1 MRSAALKVAMNAFPR
16 SASGQVMTAP
26 APVSPANADFLPLN
40 GTDHVE
46 FYVGNAR
53 QSAYF
58 YRAAMGMSLVAY
70 AGPETGLRDRASY
83 VLQQGKVRFV
93 LTTALRNGNA
103 IAEHVARHGD
113 GVHAIALGVD
123 DARAAWKQATSR
135 GAIGIAEP
143 HVLSDVQGQA
153 VLASIQSYGDTIH
166 TFVERGDYR
175 GPFLPGFRKVETDPI
190 ARPTGL
196 LHIDHMVG
204 NVGWHEMNAWVD
216 FYAKVMGFSL
226 YQHFDDQDISTEYSA
241 LMSKV
246 MANGNGYVKFP
257 INEPALGKRRSQIE
271 EYLDYYGGPGVQ
283 HIALATDDILHTV
296 NKLREQGIE
305 FLRVPHT
312 YYTELQARVGKID
325 EPVAELEELGIL
337 VDRDNEGYMLQVF
350 TRPVEDRPTL
360 FFEII
365 QRKGSRS
372 FGKGNFKA
380 LFEAIERE
388 QQARGNL

>member
-1 MRSAALKVAMNAFPR
+1 MSSSSVSVAADTMSLSKR
-16 SASGQVMTAP
+16 QSC
-26 APVSPANADFLPLN
+26 SPTADFLPLK

-53 QSAYF
+53 QAAHF

-70 AGPETGLRDRASY
+70 SGPETGQRDRASY

-93 LTTALRNGNA
+93 LTTALRSDSPVA
-103 IAEHVARHGD
+103 SHVQRHGD
-113 GVHAIALGVD
+113 GVRAIALWVD
-123 DARAAWKQATSR
+123 DASSAWRETTRR
-135 GAIGIAEP
+135 GARSVAEP
-143 HVLSDVQGQA
+143 FVLEDEHGSVI
-153 VLASIQSYGDTIH
+153 LSSIATYGDTIH
-166 TFVERGDYR
+166 TFVQRTAYS
-175 GPFLPGFRKVETDPI
+175 GPFLPGFRAIDYDPI
-190 ARPTGL
+190 ARPVGL

-204 NVGWHEMNAWVD
+204 NVGWHEMDRWVD
-216 FYAKVMGFSL
+216 FYASVMGFSL
-226 YQHFDDQDISTEYSA
+226 YQHFDDRDISTEYSA

-257 INEPALGKRRSQIE
+257 INEPAEGRRKSQVE
-271 EYLDYYGGPGVQ
+271 EYLDFYGGPGVQ
-283 HIALATDDILHTV
+283 HIALATNDILHTV
-296 NKLREQGIE
+296 TAMRDQGIE
-305 FLRVPHT
+305 FLHVPHN
-312 YYTELQARVGKID
+312 YYTELQGRVGSID
-325 EPVAELEELGIL
+325 EPIDKLEELGIL
-337 VDRDNEGYMLQVF
+337 VDRDNEGYMLQIF

-388 QQARGNL
+388 QMARGNL